1 MRIIRFLKA
10 IVKYILYGQQTPIDI
25 YIDRLTICKSCS
37 NFNNEKW
44 TCKICGCYLDKKAKM
59 NTESCP
65 EDKW

>member
-10 IVKYILYGQQTPIDI
+10 IINYVRFGKRVSIDT
-25 YIDRLTICKSCS
+25 YIDRLSFCKSCKY
-37 NFNNEKW
+37 FNNENW

-65 EDKW
+65 EYKW